1 MFLKSLDI
9 FGFKSFADK
18 THIEFADGITIGDFL
33 DDWRIRH
40 AATLLRDSDEPVG
53 IVAEMSGF
61 RSRSH
66 FNTLFRDKFKLTPS
80 EYSRVA
86 KEKK

>member
-1 MFLKSLDI
+1 
-9 FGFKSFADK
+9 
-18 THIEFADGITIGDFL
+18 
-33 DDWRIRH
+33 
-40 AATLLRDSDEPVG
+40 
-53 IVAEMSGF
+53 MSGF